1 MKQCIALSMLLFFAK
16 ASFAQ
21 KQVEDTAEMC
31 RILREIQ
38 TADQL
43 YRSGPVLGGSFGST
57 SAASQI
63 EIDSI
68 WALQIEIDNRNTER
82 LIILTKEYGW
92 LSDERINC
100 SDLNIWIIFRHA
112 QKKYFDEVSALIE
125 KEFKS
130 GRLSKWHYNLIQN
143 HLNGRPR

>member
-1 MKQCIALSMLLFFAK
+1 MLFFLAK

-21 KQVEDTAEMC
+21 KQVEDSAEMC
-31 RILREIQ
+31 RILTELR
-38 TADQL
+38 TSDQL

-57 SAASQI
+57 SSASEI

-68 WALQIEIDNRNTER
+68 WALQIEIDNRNTEQ

-100 SDLNIWIIFRHA
+100 PDLNIWLIFRHA
-112 QKKYFDEVSALIE
+112 QKRYFNEISTLIE

-130 GRLSKWHYNLIQN
+130 GRLSKWHHNLIQH
-143 HLNGRPR
+143 HLNGRPH